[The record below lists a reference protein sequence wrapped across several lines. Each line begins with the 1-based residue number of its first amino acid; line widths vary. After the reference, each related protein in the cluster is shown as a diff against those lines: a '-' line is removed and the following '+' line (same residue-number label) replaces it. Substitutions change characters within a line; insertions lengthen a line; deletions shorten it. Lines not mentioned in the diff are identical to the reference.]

1 MKFDNSRA
9 KIYVIFLVFQLCS
22 SVLVVTPAVGGTLLG
37 TVVGAASNPKPFV
50 RVEVN
55 GPQTSIQTFTNKDG
69 QFSVDLSGGQ
79 YKIRVT
85 EMNKSMQFTIN
96 VNQVGQ
102 TPYEFKLGW

>member
-1 MKFDNSRA
+1 MKLHNSHT
-9 KIYVIFLVFQLCS
+9 KIYVVVLVFQLFS

-50 RVEVN
+50 RVEIN
-55 GPQTSIQTFTNKDG
+55 GPQASIQTFTNEKG
-69 QFSVDLSGGQ
+69 KFSVDLSGGR
-79 YKIRVT
+79 YTIRVI
-85 EMNKSMQFTIN
+85 EMNQAMQFTIN